1 MFTHMELTYS
11 IIVCCLLVL
20 FRRVIV
26 LSIEY
31 VTIIFMITV
40 HRGQSC
46 VIFMHFKI
54 PDYTCILYEYI
65 QMFSFIGVVYH
76 PLVVHVYNT
85 L

>member
-26 LSIEY
+26 LSIELCDY
-31 VTIIFMITV
+31 YF
-40 HRGQSC
+40 HDHSALGA
-46 VIFMHFKI
+46 IFMHFKI